1 KAQKWGELEPMRL
14 GLMSQAAA
22 ARHDGV
28 AADLEWRQALKA
40 AQKRLGSLMWL
51 ANKAGEW
58 DRESAREA
66 VLWEIARQCP
76 NQRWALL
83 KLGRIAQRDGRTRDL
98 HRAYSSLLDSTPNDP
113 VLLNDFAATGL
124 LLKMDLDKAHET
136 ASKLFAQYPAEPTII
151 S

>member
-1 KAQKWGELEPMRL
+1 NASAIPPDLPPVRLATAECLVALGDWSGADIFLKAQKWGELEPMRL

-66 VLWEIARQCP
+66 VLWEIARQFP

-83 KLGRIAQRDGRTRDL
+83 KLARIAQRDGRTRDL
-98 HRAYSSLLDSTPNDP
+98 H
-113 VLLNDFAATGL
+113 
-124 LLKMDLDKAHET
+124 
-136 ASKLFAQYPAEPTII
+136 
-151 S
+151 